1 MWLQPSLNSGRHL
14 CFYLMDFIFMILFSL
29 IAKSAEKGHFIQQPV
44 LKASPQ
50 ADTQRSSQQGR
61 SHLKLLHLICMAELR
76 LQLSLRRAG
85 SYDPDNLD
93 GDALDCSTLNLH
105 TNIRTG

>member
-1 MWLQPSLNSGRHL
+1 MWLQPSLNSGHHL

-29 IAKSAEKGHFIQQPV
+29 IAKSAEKGHFIQ
-44 LKASPQ
+44 SRPQ
-50 ADTQRSSQQGR
+50 ADTQRSNQQGR